1 MSKMMKE
8 TRNHLLAVA
17 VLAVGIGT
25 ALSILDTMISG
36 QNPPG
41 QPVANV
47 SSVSLLVLAAVLGIY
62 CCRAAIPHGVIA
74 WVVATCTYVL
84 LQSVTGADR
93 GFQAILIESLLRVG
107 GFLVPCWI
115 LRGVIESFSRRWNS
129 ARQPSVKEQMDGLHV
144 DPK

>member
-1 MSKMMKE
+1 MKGNRPQVL
-8 TRNHLLAVA
+8 TVA

-25 ALSILDTMISG
+25 ALSICDTMING

-47 SSVSLLVLAAVLGIY
+47 YSVSLLVLAAALGIY
-62 CCRAAIPHGVIA
+62 CCRAAIPHGVMA
-74 WVVATCTYVL
+74 WGVATCTYVL
-84 LQSVTGADR
+84 LQGVTGADR

-115 LRGVIESFSRRWNS
+115 LRGVIESFSRRRNS
-129 ARQPSVKEQMDGLHV
+129 ARQPSVKEQMDKLHV